1 LTGAP
6 STWSDVGV
14 LEPRTSLSED
24 DLRAVADLEGRV
36 VAHDGGRL
44 KIEWEDLRSR
54 SGDRTNDL
62 LWFEGGRVVAFAAFD
77 SHGGP
82 AVEIAGMVDPDA
94 RGRGIGTAMLDAAIE
109 VCRER
114 GSEQALLI
122 VPRASAA
129 GRHLAERVGAPL
141 EHSEHALR
149 LDTSPDHGAGDPR
162 TTVRAAT
169 VQDVPVLSALLEA
182 AFGHEPGHLVQSLE
196 SGRTLVVEH
205 DGEPVGTVRLTRDGD
220 VGGVYGF
227 AIDPRWQGR
236 GIGRD
241 VLRRT
246 CREFFADG
254 ATSVR
259 LEVAVDNP
267 RALGLYTSIGFTP
280 VTTEDYYDLPLG

>member
-1 LTGAP
+1 MLQ
-6 STWSDVGV
+6 
-14 LEPRTSLSED
+14 PRTRLSDD
-24 DLRAVADLEGRV
+24 DLRAVADLERRV

-44 KIEWEDLRSR
+44 KIEWEDLRHR
-54 SGDRTNDL
+54 SEERTNDL
-62 LWFEGGRVVAFAAFD
+62 LWFEGDRVVGFAAFD

-82 AVEIAGMVDPDA
+82 AVEIAGMVDPGA
-94 RGRGIGTAMLDAAIE
+94 RGRGIGTAMLAAAID

-122 VPRASAA
+122 VPRASEA
-129 GRHLAERVGAPL
+129 GRHLAESVGAAL

-149 LDTSPDHGAGDPR
+149 LDRVPAEGVEDPA
-162 TTVRAAT
+162 TTLRAAT
-169 VQDVPVLSALLEA
+169 VDDVPVLTQVLAA
-182 AFGHEPGHLVQSLE
+182 AFGHEPGHLLQSLRTT
-196 SGRTLVVEH
+196 RTLVIEH
-205 DGEPVGTVRLTRDGD
+205 DGEPVGTVRLTRDGA

-227 AIDPRWQGR
+227 AIDPRSQGR

-241 VLRRT
+241 VLRRS

-267 RALGLYTSIGFTP
+267 RALGLYTSIGFEP
-280 VTTEDYYDLPLG
+280 VTTEDYYDLPLT

>member
-1 LTGAP
+1 MLH
-6 STWSDVGV
+6 
-14 LEPRTSLSED
+14 PRTRLSDD
-24 DLRAVADLEGRV
+24 DLRAVADLERRV

-44 KIEWEDLRSR
+44 KIEWEDLRDR
-54 SGDRTNDL
+54 SGERTNDL
-62 LWFEGGRVVAFAAFD
+62 LWFEGDRVVGFAAFD

-82 AVEIAGMVDPDA
+82 AVEIAGMVDPGA
-94 RGRGIGTAMLDAAIE
+94 RGRGIGTAMLAAAID

-114 GSEQALLI
+114 GSGQALLI

-129 GRHLAERVGAPL
+129 GRHLAESVGAAL

-149 LDTSPDHGAGDPR
+149 LDRVPAEGAEDPA
-162 TTVRAAT
+162 TTLRAAT
-169 VQDVPVLSALLEA
+169 VDDVPVLTQVLTA
-182 AFGHEPGHLVQSLE
+182 AFGHEPGHLLQSLQTT
-196 SGRTLVVEH
+196 RTLVIEH
-205 DGEPVGTVRLTRDGD
+205 DGEPVGTVRLTRDGE

-227 AIDPRWQGR
+227 AIDPGSQGR

-241 VLRRT
+241 VLRRS

-267 RALGLYTSIGFTP
+267 RALGLYTSIGFEP
-280 VTTEDYYDLPLG
+280 VTTEDYYDLPLT